1 MATVLYIK
9 ANAKSDE
16 ASRTFQISEKFVEAY
31 KSHHPD
37 DEITTLDLY
46 NEGIHFLSQEDV
58 KLHVPNPGEGKDH
71 PVLKYAYQFFGAD
84 KFIFAEPLWNL
95 GIPSILKAYIDYI
108 CIANITFH
116 YTAQGPVGLCHGKK
130 AINITTRGG
139 DYSTGKGAE
148 FELGDRYLR
157 TILGFLGITDYT
169 TIAANQLDIVGQ
181 DVDALV
187 ADAVQKAQDAAKNF

>member
-1 MATVLYIK
+1 M
-9 ANAKSDE
+9 
-16 ASRTFQISEKFVEAY
+16 
-31 KSHHPD
+31 
-37 DEITTLDLY
+37 
-46 NEGIHFLSQEDV
+46 
-58 KLHVPNPGEGKDH
+58 
-71 PVLKYAYQFFGAD
+71 
-84 KFIFAEPLWNL
+84 